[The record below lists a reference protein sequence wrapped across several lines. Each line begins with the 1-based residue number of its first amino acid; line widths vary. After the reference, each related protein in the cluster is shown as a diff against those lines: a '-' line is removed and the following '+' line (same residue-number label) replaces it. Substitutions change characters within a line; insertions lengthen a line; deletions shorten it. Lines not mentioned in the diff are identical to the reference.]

1 MSAGRRHEARTRTA
15 VRSLHGPD
23 GRWEVALARPH
34 PRLRPGVISY
44 RGFRLAL
51 GAPRRRLEVPIGA
64 VTLLLGF
71 GHELRIRGLTGS
83 GRPPVSLVSV
93 VSGLTTRPVLGEHDG
108 RLAGIEVLLTPWASF
123 TLLGVEQHE
132 LAGRALDPDALGA
145 RPCRGPWDR
154 IGDLAAALGALP
166 RWSDRFGLLDD
177 VLIRWAESGPPSSRR
192 TVRAWNELV
201 RTRGTAP
208 VTTIADEVDW
218 SVRQLEN
225 RFREQIGIGP
235 KAAGRV
241 LRLQHARRLLAAGRS
256 QAETAALCGFYDQA
270 HLSGEF
276 KAMTGC
282 TPRQFARVSGAP
294 LPAHSGPPSAARLAG
309 EQTSLVLGPP
319 GTSERGAPGSPGRS
333 TPGSPGRSTPG
344 SPA

>member
-1 MSAGRRHEARTRTA
+1 MNAGRWHDARTRAA

-23 GRWEVALARPH
+23 GLWEVAVARPH

-51 GAPRRRLEVPIGA
+51 AAPRRRLEVPIGA
-64 VTLLLGF
+64 VTLMLGF
-71 GHELRIRGLTGS
+71 GDRLRILGLTGPA
-83 GRPPVSLVSV
+83 RPPVSLVSV

-108 RLAGIEVLLTPWASF
+108 RLAGVEVLLTPWASF
-123 TLLGVEQHE
+123 TLLATEQHE
-132 LAGRALDPDALGA
+132 LAERTLDPDVLGVL
-145 RPCRGPWDR
+145 PGPGRRDR
-154 IGDLAAALGALP
+154 VGDLAAALGALP

-177 VLIRWAESGPPSSRR
+177 VLIRWSEDGPPCSARI
-192 TVRAWNELV
+192 VRAWEELV
-201 RTRGTAP
+201 RSRGRAS
-208 VTTIADEVDW
+208 VAGIAAEVGW

-225 RFREQIGIGP
+225 RFREQIGVGP
-235 KAAGRV
+235 KAACRI

-282 TPRQFARVSGAP
+282 TPRRFALAGAAP

-309 EQTSLVLGPP
+309 EQTSLVL
-319 GTSERGAPGSPGRS
+319 
-333 TPGSPGRSTPG
+333 TPGSPEQRAVFAKAGRRR
-344 SPA
+344 

>member
-1 MSAGRRHEARTRTA
+1 MDVGRRHEARTRTA
-15 VRSLHGPD
+15 VRFLRGPD
-23 GRWEVALARPH
+23 GRWEIALARPH

-51 GAPRRRLEVPIGA
+51 DAPRRRLEVPIGA

-71 GHELRIRGLTGS
+71 GDELRIRGLAGS
-83 GRPPVSLVSV
+83 ARPPVSLVSV

-108 RLAGIEVLLTPWASF
+108 RLAGVEVLLTPWASF
-123 TLLGVEQHE
+123 TLLGTEQHE
-132 LAGRALDPDALGA
+132 IAGRALDPDALGT
-145 RPCRGPWDR
+145 RPGPGPGDR

-166 RWSDRFGLLDD
+166 RWSDRFDLLDD
-177 VLIRWAESGPPSSRR
+177 FLIRWARTGPPCARR
-192 TVRAWNELV
+192 TVRAWDELV
-201 RTRGTAP
+201 RTHGSAP
-208 VTTIADEVDW
+208 VARIADEVGW

-225 RFREQIGIGP
+225 RFREQIGLGP

-256 QAETAALCGFYDQA
+256 QAEAAALSGFYDQA

-282 TPRQFARVSGAP
+282 TPRQFAKASGTP
-294 LPAHSGPPSAARLAG
+294 MPAHSGPPSASRLAG
-309 EQTSLVLGPP
+309 EQTSLVL
-319 GTSERGAPGSPGRS
+319 APGSPGRS
-333 TPGSPGRSTPG
+333 AVSSKTARRR
-344 SPA
+344 